1 MQIAIVTGTS
11 KGLGYSMAKI
21 LLQQGIHVIGI
32 SRTINESLTPIATEH
47 EVSYEHLS
55 YDLGELS
62 ELKNSFVKI
71 TELIRERAV
80 EKLFLVNNAAVLQP
94 INQAKE
100 IAVADLAQHIQVNT
114 TAPMGLMN
122 KCLQISDTTGIPFY
136 GVNITSGA
144 ADRPVYGWSAY
155 CSTKACINRYTE
167 TVALEQETL
176 ETGNKVFAFS
186 PGVMDTNMQAEIRSS
201 DESAF
206 KDVERFKQY
215 KADNYLKHT
224 DDVGR
229 VVIDILTDES
239 MIENGKVYD
248 VADYL

>member
-1 MQIAIVTGTS
+1 
-11 KGLGYSMAKI
+11 
-21 LLQQGIHVIGI
+21 
-32 SRTINESLTPIATEH
+32 
-47 EVSYEHLS
+47 
-55 YDLGELS
+55 
-62 ELKNSFVKI
+62 
-71 TELIRERAV
+71 
-80 EKLFLVNNAAVLQP
+80 
-94 INQAKE
+94 
-100 IAVADLAQHIQVNT
+100 
-114 TAPMGLMN
+114 
-122 KCLQISDTTGIPFY
+122 
-136 GVNITSGA
+136 SGA

-239 MIENGKVYD
+239 MIENGK
-248 VADYL
+248 